1 MLSFIF
7 SLSKVKMHNLQFCH
21 SSRAQELVEKM
32 KHELLI
38 AREDQKNILGKRI
51 PPGTLRM
58 TNRPIR
64 RI

>member
-1 MLSFIF
+1 
-7 SLSKVKMHNLQFCH
+7 MHNLQFCH

-58 TNRPIR
+58 TNCPIR